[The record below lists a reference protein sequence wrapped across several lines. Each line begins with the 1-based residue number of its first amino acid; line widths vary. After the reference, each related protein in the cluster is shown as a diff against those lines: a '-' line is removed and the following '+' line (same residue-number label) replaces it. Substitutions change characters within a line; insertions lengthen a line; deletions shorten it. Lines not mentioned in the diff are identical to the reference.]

1 MNLEAK
7 SPIINGLMVEI
18 PMFCLC
24 DVRALKLALTAC
36 LSGLQLS
43 SSPWEKA
50 SSACV
55 TVSVRAWLWKKLAH
69 RGKISDF
76 YGENML
82 WKKGARQEH
91 LHVHMH
97 NRESIRYKLTSLAA
111 AYFYW
116 IHFLWEIAPTVSLI
130 LQLNQ
135 SERRN
140 TLQTIARFV
149 LWYSYKAKH
158 HRLTTRFH
166 CSTQRKITHMTPRI
180 LHHKAVTSFKC
191 TKMGLLNETLVF
203 HLVLLTMV

>member
-1 MNLEAK
+1 MINLEAK

-24 DVRALKLALTAC
+24 DVRVLKLALTAC
-36 LSGLQLS
+36 LSGQQLS

-50 SSACV
+50 SSVCV
-55 TVSVRAWLWKKLAH
+55 TVFVRAWWWKKSAH
-69 RGKISDF
+69 WGKISDF

-116 IHFLWEIAPTVSLI
+116 THFLREIASTVSLI

-135 SERRN
+135 SERRKHTADYCQVCALIFLRSQTPQINYKISLFN
-140 TLQTIARFV
+140 TAQD
-149 LWYSYKAKH
+149 H
-158 HRLTTRFH
+158 
-166 CSTQRKITHMTPRI
+166 THDTEDPSPQGSHQFEI
-180 LHHKAVTSFKC
+180 Y
-191 TKMGLLNETLVF
+191 
-203 HLVLLTMV
+203 